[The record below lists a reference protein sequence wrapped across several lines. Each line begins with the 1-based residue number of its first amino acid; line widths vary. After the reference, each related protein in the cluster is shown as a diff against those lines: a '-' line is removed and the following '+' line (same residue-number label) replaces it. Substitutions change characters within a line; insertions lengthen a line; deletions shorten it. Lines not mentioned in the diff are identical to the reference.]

1 MDEYK
6 SIESYIIEVVKK
18 ERTAKRD
25 AEQAKFDP
33 GPAKLDD
40 ENDKHNV
47 TPDVKQDTNFQRYRD
62 VGEGKSPEEKAKDV
76 EKMMSNYTSSSKTK
90 AKAKML
96 ARKKTK
102 VDEEVVKEKL
112 DTQYK
117 GNSAQ
122 VTGSKIKKGD
132 KARGHD
138 GRVGKVTAVSSTHV
152 HIAGQPYQ
160 HADVKKLKTEDMT
173 DMEKEANGIVKQ
185 DRFGPRIPEE
195 VIDETSHKKKKKKKE
210 KNHPHIDLSGMKEET
225 VDEMAKVTKTG
236 KIKLEPGEKLSSR
249 QMTALKKKAAAVRDK
264 LQARKTAKAAPKPA
278 AAPEE
283 PQPERKK
290 TDDKYWKSV
299 GSQAASYIQ
308 GSKRFPAAM
317 KTDLKQHVTKLINKG
332 GLPGHVKAG
341 PDSELHKRLA
351 HHAFD
356 SLKSARAAKKGP
368 YDPAAKYR

>member
-1 MDEYK
+1 MNEYK

-62 VGEGKSPEEKAKDV
+62 VGEE
-76 EKMMSNYTSSSKTK
+76 NI
-90 AKAKML
+90 
-96 ARKKTK
+96 
-102 VDEEVVKEKL
+102 DEVM
-112 DTQYK
+112 TQYK
-117 GNSAQ
+117 SDSAKI
-122 VTGSKIKKGD
+122 TGSKIKKGD
-132 KARGHD
+132 RARGHD

-210 KNHPHIDLSGMKEET
+210 KNHPHIDMSGMKEET
-225 VDEMAKVTKTG
+225 VDEMAKITKTG

-264 LQARKTAKAAPKPA
+264 LSAKKAAKAAPKPA

-283 PQPERKK
+283 PAPERKK
-290 TDDKYWKSV
+290 TDDKYWKAV
-299 GSQAASYIQ
+299 GAMAAQHVQS
-308 GSKRFPAAM
+308 SKRYPAAM
-317 KTDLKQHVTKLINKG
+317 KADISQHVTKLINKG
-332 GLPGHVKAG
+332 GIPGHVKAG
-341 PDSELHKRLA
+341 KDSDFHKRLA
-351 HHAFD
+351 DHAFD
-356 SLKSARAAKKGP
+356 SLKSSRAAKKGP